1 VAGTERERPRPAGDW
16 PPGLPVPLTRFVG
29 REHERAEVARLVAAN
44 RLVTLVGAGGVGK
57 TRLAV
62 EVAASVAADFD
73 DGAVLI
79 ELSAVTDAALLPGAV
94 ARVLGVEERAGTGLD
109 DRLVRVLRGQH
120 RLLVVD
126 NCEHLRGPCADL
138 VTALLGSC
146 PDVVVLA
153 TSRESLGVPGEVTW
167 RVPSLTFPWPEDPP
181 AAADMENF
189 EAIALFLARA
199 RAARPGLVTGPGEVG
214 AVTSICFHLDGIP
227 LALELAAARAGAL
240 DLEEI
245 AERLSGRFE
254 LLARSGTGPARHQT
268 LRASVEWSH
277 QLLSEPERAV
287 FRRLAVFVG
296 GWPLEA
302 AEAVC
307 ALPPIGRGEVTGLL
321 AALVDKSLVHVDHT
335 SAGSRFRLLEVI
347 RAFAS
352 ERLAESGELA
362 EVRERHGSYYAE
374 LAERSESMLRGPD
387 QTAWAARLDQET
399 GNLRA
404 ARRWCAED
412 QARADTGLRLAA
424 GLYQWC
430 GIRGLLAEGAV
441 WLEDALALD
450 CGPARA
456 RAMALY
462 GLGLIVSFR
471 GEPARARDLFV
482 RSIECSRRCGWQEGE
497 VHALVHLGP
506 VRALCGDAAGAAEAC
521 DRALALT
528 RRVGDPWLEACAL
541 FRSAFTAGLY
551 GDVVRARALA
561 TASVALSPSTGDRRL
576 RGFALMTM
584 AECLIRE
591 ANATEAIALLREA
604 LAVFE
609 ALPERWALL
618 RAASLLAQACGA
630 LGDWARVAV
639 LLGFI
644 DTLSERIS
652 GRPYAHMQAA
662 LDTLDTRVGEH
673 LGPALPPARQAGR
686 VLGRGDQIT
695 AALWPAADRKREP
708 AAASGLPLTR
718 REREIAELIAHGLTN
733 RQIAARL
740 FIAERTVDTH
750 VGRILAKLGC
760 AGRAQ
765 VAAIV
770 TSGAAAAASEPGRT
784 IAILQGRTHQPG
796 PLPAA
801 GQPSQN

>member
-1 VAGTERERPRPAGDW
+1 MAAGDLAARKSAEVVSVAGTERERPRAGGDW

-29 REHERAEVARLVAAN
+29 RERERAEVARLVLAN

-62 EVAASVAADFD
+62 EVAAAVAADFG

-79 ELSAVTDAALLPGAV
+79 DLSAVRDPALVPGAA
-94 ARVLGVEERAGTGLD
+94 ARALGVEERVGTGLD
-109 DRLVRVLRGQH
+109 ERLVRVLRSQR
-120 RLLVVD
+120 RLLVTD

-138 VTALLGSC
+138 VAALLGSC

-167 RVPSLTFPWPEDPP
+167 RVPSLTFPWPENPP
-181 AAADMENF
+181 AAADMEGF

-199 RAARPGLVTGPGEVG
+199 RAARPGLVAGPAEV
-214 AVTSICFHLDGIP
+214 AAITSICFHLDGIP

-240 DLEEI
+240 GLADI
-245 AERLSGRFE
+245 AGRLSGRFE

-302 AEAVC
+302 AETVC
-307 ALPPIGRGEVTGLL
+307 ALPPIGRDEVAGLL
-321 AALVDKSLVHVDHT
+321 AALTEKSLVHVDHAP
-335 SAGSRFRLLEVI
+335 AGSRYRLLEVI
-347 RAFAS
+347 RAFAG
-352 ERLAESGELA
+352 EQLADTGELA
-362 EVRERHGSYYAE
+362 AARERHGGYYTE
-374 LAERSESMLRGPD
+374 LAERSESLLRGPG
-387 QTAWAARLDQET
+387 QAAWAARLDAET
-399 GNLRA
+399 GNLAA

-412 QARADTGLRLAA
+412 QARAGAGLRLAA

-430 GIRGLLAEGAV
+430 CIRGLLAEGAA
-441 WLEDALALD
+441 WLEEALAREG
-450 CGPARA
+450 GPERT

-471 GEPARARDLFV
+471 GEQERARDLLT
-482 RSIECSRRCGWQEGE
+482 RSIECSRRCGWPQGE
-497 VHALVHLGP
+497 VHALIHLGP

-521 DRALALT
+521 HRAVALA
-528 RRVGDPWLEACAL
+528 RRVGDPWLEAGSL
-541 FRSAFTAGLY
+541 FRSAFTLGLT
-551 GDVVRARALA
+551 GDVAQAKRLA
-561 TASVALSPSTGDRRL
+561 TASVALSPRTGDRRL
-576 RGFALMTM
+576 RAFTQMTV
-584 AECLIRE
+584 AECLIQEGNAAE
-591 ANATEAIALLREA
+591 ATAVLREA

-630 LGDWARVAV
+630 RGDWARAAV
-639 LLGFI
+639 LLGFV
-644 DTLSERIS
+644 DTLSERTS

-662 LDTLDTRVGEH
+662 LDALDARVKERS
-673 LGPALPPARQAGR
+673 GPAMDPARQAGR
-686 VLGRGDQIT
+686 VLGRGDQISS
-695 AALWPAADRKREP
+695 ALWPATDRARSVAGADGGP
-708 AAASGLPLTR
+708 VPLAPLAPLAPLTR
-718 REREIAELIAHGLTN
+718 REGEIAELIAQGLTN
-733 RQIAARL
+733 RQIGARL

-750 VGRILAKLGC
+750 VSRILAKLGC
-760 AGRAQ
+760 ASRAQ
-765 VAAIV
+765 VAALV
-770 TSGAAAAASEPGRT
+770 ASVAAAG
-784 IAILQGRTHQPG
+784 
-796 PLPAA
+796 
-801 GQPSQN
+801 